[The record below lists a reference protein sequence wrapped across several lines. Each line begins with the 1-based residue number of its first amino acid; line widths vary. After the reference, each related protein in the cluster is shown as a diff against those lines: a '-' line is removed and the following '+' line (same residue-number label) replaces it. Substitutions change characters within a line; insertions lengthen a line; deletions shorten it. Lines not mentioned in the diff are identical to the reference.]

1 MVGGFGV
8 RHVLLQRLL
17 PPRFRGCAVLA
28 IWLGAVVPVLPVA
41 DQPAKP
47 IPTARAAQD
56 RPLAISAAR
65 ALLIIVAEKYSGG

>member
-1 MVGGFGV
+1 MPAALRNDQFESRGK
-8 RHVLLQRLL
+8 RLL
-17 PPRFRGCAVLA
+17 HL
-28 IWLGAVVPVLPVA
+28 VA

-47 IPTARAAQD
+47 IPAARAAHD